1 MKKEKLIIICVA
13 ILAVAFIWSQVAKQ
27 NSIELQAQMKIDQE
41 NKVLAIEK
49 AKEDKIASDEAFNRL
64 MINSCIESA
73 DTDYW
78 SFMKLNG
85 TENKDGSITA
95 QTRYWDDAKENKK
108 DAIDL
113 CYKKYN

>member
-27 NSIELQAQMKIDQE
+27 NSIEKQAQMKIDQE

-49 AKEDKIASDEAFNRL
+49 AEKEKIANEEL
-64 MINSCIESA
+64 MNKSMLNICIESA
-73 DTDYW
+73 DEAYW
-78 SFMKLNG
+78 NYMELNG
-85 TENKDGSITA
+85 TEKDDGTIWAQNSVWDRAKDNK
-95 QTRYWDDAKENKK
+95 N

-113 CYKKYN
+113 CYKKYK